1 MGIKVIKPGLQTTV
15 QDLGRFGFRK
25 DGIIVSGAMDTLAL
39 EIGNLLLGNDSGEA
53 ALECTLMGPKLL
65 FETDQLI
72 ALTGG
77 DLSPA
82 IDGLPVKM
90 WKPLFVTKGSVLS
103 FGAAVT
109 GCRTYIT
116 IYGGFDLPLILG
128 SKSTYLKAGFGGYE
142 GRMLKSDDLLHF
154 NKNFK
159 RNNARFNWLPD
170 LSWYPDLNDP
180 EIRVTEGPEYRWF
193 SENESGRLFTDD
205 YEVTKEADRMGYRL
219 SGQAILVSNSR
230 QMLSTA
236 VGFGTVQVTG
246 DGGLIALM
254 ADHQTTGGYP
264 RVLQVIGADLPKL
277 AQMKS
282 GRKIRF
288 KLVDLETAVAA
299 LSARK
304 DLVKQLKQTINLK
317 YL

>member
-103 FGAAVT
+103 FGAVVT

-116 IYGGFDLPLILG
+116 VYGGFDLPSILG
-128 SKSTYLKAGFGGYE
+128 SKSTYLKARFGGYE
-142 GRMLKSDDLLHF
+142 GRMLKSDDLLRF

-159 RNNARFNWLPD
+159 RNNTRFNWLPD

-193 SENESGRLFTDD
+193 SANESGRLFNDD

-230 QMLSTA
+230 QLLSTA

-246 DGGLIALM
+246 DGGLIVLM